1 MTVTPNDIDW
11 EKQGKVTPVKNQGQ
25 CDAGY
30 AFCSNSLGES
40 YAMFVNTPISLSEQ
54 QIIDC
59 SANYTTFG
67 C

>member
-25 CDAGY
+25 CDSGY

-40 YAMFVNTPISLSEQ
+40 YAMFVHTPISLSEQ